1 MRLENLAYSDDELVA
16 VFGHLTVLVL
26 RVDRCGSWDIICAY
40 KKYRG
45 CDGDSTVSPGS
56 LLGD

>member
-40 KKYRG
+40 KKYRD
-45 CDGDSTVSPGS
+45 CDGDSTVSPAHF
-56 LLGD
+56 